1 MDTLPRKLACAAVV
15 STVLATSVAR
25 AAAPPYTP
33 MPILGIGNHS
43 CGDYLRSAEADRKAR
58 PADSNAQDMFFDLDH
73 GLYMAWVD
81 GYLTAANS
89 YDPDK
94 RMAGQNTTH
103 LARGQWL
110 EKFCGD
116 HPQSPFLAAV
126 NALHDASGVPP
137 SARPPLAE
145 SALSSP
151 ATTAATGSKT
161 TASAASATGAQPT
174 ANDLPTAPGNYRV
187 QLASLKTEADANNAW
202 KLLSNKYKDLLGPLS
217 VHLEKAD
224 LGTKGVYYRVQAG
237 PFSDRATARDIC
249 VKLKAK
255 GQQCLVRP

>member
-1 MDTLPRKLACAAVV
+1 MDTLQRKLACAAVL
-15 STVLATSVAR
+15 SAVLATSVAR

-33 MPILGIGNHS
+33 MVILGIGNHS
-43 CGDYLRSAEADRKAR
+43 CGDYLRSAAADRKAR
-58 PADSNAQDMFFDLDH
+58 PAHSDAQDMFFDLDH

-126 NALHDASGVPP
+126 NALHDASGVPVTGLTAP
-137 SARPPLAE
+137 EPTRPQPELRKMKLAIATHSGAVQVMTVTGNAVYLRAQPNTKAVVLAE
-145 SALSSP
+145 LGKGAKV
-151 ATTAATGSKT
+151 TAVGTAGSWT
-161 TASAASATGAQPT
+161 
-174 ANDLPTAPGNYRV
+174 RV
-187 QLASLKTEADANNAW
+187 
-202 KLLSNKYKDLLGPLS
+202 KYKNLDGYISTRFLM
-217 VHLEKAD
+217 
-224 LGTKGVYYRVQAG
+224 
-237 PFSDRATARDIC
+237 
-249 VKLKAK
+249 
-255 GQQCLVRP
+255 